1 MKNTTKVLMLT
12 MAICLISCSKED
24 QSNKKTWNALSF
36 TEFTIDD
43 YKLYMDLPHLN
54 LSFPS
59 EYHGSKITCVD
70 GIWKDGP
77 NIYTIVSHN
86 WTEGKINLKLIKA
99 GNVEKQ
105 YQITPGNSIDL
116 EMELQPG
123 EYSFEAEVTDSRGV
137 TKLNVYPLHGTS
149 NKMAVK

>member
-1 MKNTTKVLMLT
+1 
-12 MAICLISCSKED
+12 
-24 QSNKKTWNALSF
+24 
-36 TEFTIDD
+36 
-43 YKLYMDLPHLN
+43 
-54 LSFPS
+54 
-59 EYHGSKITCVD
+59 VD

>member
-1 MKNTTKVLMLT
+1 MKHTTKGLILT
-12 MAICLISCSKED
+12 MALCLLSCSKEVNF
-24 QSNKKTWNALSF
+24 NKTQWNALSF
-36 TEFTIDD
+36 TEFATND

-54 LSFPS
+54 LTFPN

-70 GIWKDGP
+70 GLWKDGP

-86 WTEGKINLKLIKA
+86 WTEGKINLRLIKG
-99 GNVEKQ
+99 GNLEKQ

-149 NKMAVK
+149 NKMVVK